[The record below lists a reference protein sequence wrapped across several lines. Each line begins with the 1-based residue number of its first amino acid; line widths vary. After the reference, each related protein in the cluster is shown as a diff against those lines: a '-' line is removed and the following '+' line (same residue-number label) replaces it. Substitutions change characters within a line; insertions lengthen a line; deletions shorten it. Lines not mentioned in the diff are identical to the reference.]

1 MNTKFNHITTD
12 ELNAYCKNT
21 LNTALGIVFT
31 EITTEHIKA
40 TMPVNENTIQPLGML
55 NGGASMALVET
66 VASAGANLF
75 LDREKE
81 VGFGLEINGNHCK
94 PAFKGEMVEAVAKPL
109 HIGKTTHVWQVNIYN
124 QKNELINTSRMT
136 MAIRNR

>member
-1 MNTKFNHITTD
+1 MSNIQVA
-12 ELNAYCKNT
+12 ELNAYCQGT
-21 LNTALGIVFT
+21 LNTALGIEFT
-31 EITTEHIKA
+31 EITKESIKA
-40 TMPVNENTIQPLGML
+40 TMPVDERTIQPMGML

-66 VASAGANLF
+66 VASAGANLY

-94 PAFKGEMVEAVAKPL
+94 PAFKGDTVTAIATPIHV
-109 HIGKTTHVWQVNIYN
+109 GKTTHVWQVHIYN
-124 QKNELINTSRMT
+124 SESELINISRMT